1 MREHPASHEE
11 AFTSAL
17 ERALAGVP
25 EPLDRETLAR
35 VCNRLLRRR
44 AEHLKMIA
52 SNSPLERR
60 VQVVR
65 ELVRRSESY
74 RFSDARRMMLHAR
87 AAVTVA
93 DGLPAAAAPAG
104 KLADARAEA
113 WACLANALR
122 LTGDSR
128 AAEEAWGHAE
138 THLAAGTGDALVAAK
153 LARLKGVLRLRQR
166 RFGDAVELLEG
177 AATAYEG
184 AGELDQAG
192 RTWITLGVAHHE
204 RGDLA
209 RAALGAFRGG
219 QLIDRERFPE
229 LAIAALNNLVFY
241 LHQAGHRE
249 DAEYFLTLIR
259 ELVARQG
266 MEIET
271 LRLRWLAA
279 KMSAAAGRKV
289 QARYE
294 FDAVRRGFIDQSL
307 PYDAALVS
315 LELALLYAESGSGV
329 EVERLATEMYPIFLS
344 ADLPREATASLLLFV
359 QAVNDRT
366 ASPARIRELLTSLET
381 QRGARE

>member
-1 MREHPASHEE
+1 MREHPATYEE

-17 ERALAGVP
+17 ENALAEVP

-35 VCNRLLRRR
+35 VCSRLLRRR
-44 AEHLKMIA
+44 AEHLKLIA
-52 SNSPLERR
+52 SNSPLAGR

-74 RFSDARRMMLHAR
+74 RFSDRKRMMLHAR
-87 AAVTVA
+87 AAITVA

-104 KLADARAEA
+104 ILADARAEA
-113 WACLANALR
+113 WACLANAR
-122 LTGDSR
+122 RISGDSR
-128 AAEEAWGHAE
+128 AAEEAWEQADQHW
-138 THLAAGTGDALVAAK
+138 TSGTGDTILGAK

-166 RFGDAVELLEG
+166 RFDDAIELLET
-177 AATAYEG
+177 AAAAYEG
-184 AGELDQAG
+184 AGERDLAG

-204 RGDLA
+204 HGDLA
-209 RAALGAFRGG
+209 AAALGAFRGG
-219 QLIDRERFPE
+219 QLLDRQRAPE
-229 LAIAALNNLVFY
+229 LAVAAFINLVFY

-249 DAEYFLTLIR
+249 DAEYFLALIR
-259 ELVARQG
+259 DLVAKQG
-266 MEIET
+266 LEIET

-294 FDAVRRGFIDQSL
+294 FDAVRRGFVEQGL

-315 LELALLYAESGSGV
+315 LELALLYAESGSSV

-359 QAVNDRT
+359 QAVNERT
-366 ASPARIRELLTSLET
+366 ANPARIRELLATLES
-381 QRGARE
+381 QRETRE

>member
-25 EPLDRETLAR
+25 EPPDRETLAR

-44 AEHLKMIA
+44 SEHLEMIV

-60 VQVVR
+60 VLVVR

-93 DGLPAAAAPAG
+93 DGLPASAAPAG
-104 KLADARAEA
+104 TLADARAEA

-122 LTGDSR
+122 LSGDSR
-128 AAEEAWGHAE
+128 AAEEAWSQAE
-138 THLAAGTGDALVAAK
+138 THLAAGTGDTLVAAK

-166 RFGDAVELLEG
+166 RFGEAVELLER
-177 AATAYEG
+177 AASAYEG

-204 RGDLA
+204 SGDLP
-209 RAALGAFRGG
+209 RAAQGALRGG
-219 QLIDRERFPE
+219 QLIDRQSSPE

-249 DAEYFLTLIR
+249 DAEYFLALIR
-259 ELVARQG
+259 DLVARQQ

-279 KMSAAAGRKV
+279 KMSAAAGRQV

-294 FDAVRRGFIDQSL
+294 LDAVRRGFIDQSL

-315 LELALLYAESGSGV
+315 LELALLYAESGSGL

-359 QAVNDRT
+359 QAVQDRK

-381 QRGARE
+381 QRSARE